1 MELSAVCGFRG
12 FTQEYK
18 AAMKDKLTV
27 LKEARELVNKKYA
40 RGQLTDGAGGYDAVG
55 ALNTAAGP
63 GSALR
68 IIGPFLALA
77 DSASR
82 LFGELEPTI
91 VNDVLGKEA
100 TLKMFD
106 DAILHEESGMA
117 GVLCA
122 LPPRLP
128 QRPPMAAKLP
138 LPEHSPVTQI

>member
-1 MELSAVCGFRG
+1 M
-12 FTQEYK
+12 
-18 AAMKDKLTV
+18 
-27 LKEARELVNKKYA
+27 
-40 RGQLTDGAGGYDAVG
+40 G
-55 ALNTAAGP
+55 ALHEAAGP

-82 LFGELEPTI
+82 LFDEPEPTI
-91 VNDVLGKEA
+91 VSDVLGKEA

-106 DAILHEESGMA
+106 DAILHEELGIA

-128 QRPPMAAKLP
+128 QRPPLAANLP
-138 LPEHSPVTQI
+138 LPE